1 MENHNY
7 KLPTAEEMILW
18 SAGTFPDGER
28 KNQIAF
34 LLQHDAFIACAMEG
48 VEYDTQLSALP
59 NITNVF
65 PKRSTYKKYFIGW
78 CLGILFGAT
87 LGVSSYYLVSSSSK
101 SDVVEVEQKTLQ
113 NESKE
118 KFNVPPKNPT
128 TTLSSPSIAAQSEK
142 PTPSH
147 SSNANSMGDE
157 SDFIPSIAPNPLP
170 RNHSTTLKPLIK
182 TIVLANQKV
191 YPYTERNAEKEGF
204 KLEDSHT
211 SAAFESKFDQ
221 QQNLTNTKQIAYLD
235 FLTDALLEFNQQNW
249 KVSSEIMD
257 LILAVYPEDVNALY
271 FKAQIC
277 FFQGNSS
284 VALEYFEKIL
294 QHPIHVF
301 EKEAKEFKRRCL

>member
-18 SAGTFPDGER
+18 STGTFPDGER

-34 LLQHDAFIACAMEG
+34 LVQHDSFIACAMEG

-59 NITNVF
+59 KITSAF
-65 PKRSTYKKYFIGW
+65 PKRSAFKKHFIGW
-78 CLGILFGAT
+78 CIGILFGAT
-87 LGVSSYYLVSSSSK
+87 LGVSSYYFLSSSSK
-101 SDVVEVEQKTLQ
+101 RDVVAVEQKTHQ

-118 KFNVPPKNPT
+118 KHKAPPKNPT
-128 TTLSSPSIAAQSEK
+128 TTLSSPSIAPHSEK
-142 PTPSH
+142 PTQSNP
-147 SSNANSMGDE
+147 SNANSMGDE
-157 SDFIPSIAPNPLP
+157 SNFIPSIAPNPLP
-170 RNHSTTLKPLIK
+170 RNQSTPLKPLIK

-191 YPYTERNAEKEGF
+191 YPYTERNAGKDSF
-204 KLEDSHT
+204 KLEESHI

-221 QQNLTNTKQIAYLD
+221 QQNPTNTKQMAYLD
-235 FLTDALLEFNQQNW
+235 YLTDALVEFNQQNW
-249 KVSSEIMD
+249 KISSEMMD
-257 LILAVYPEDVNALY
+257 LILAEYPEDVNALY

-277 FFQGNSS
+277 FFQGNPSI
-284 VALEYFEKIL
+284 ALEYFEKVL